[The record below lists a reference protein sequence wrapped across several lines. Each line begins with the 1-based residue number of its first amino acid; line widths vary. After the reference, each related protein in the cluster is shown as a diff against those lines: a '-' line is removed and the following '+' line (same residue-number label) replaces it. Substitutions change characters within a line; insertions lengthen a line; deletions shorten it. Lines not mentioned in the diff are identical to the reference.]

1 MCVAS
6 FLSFGSVADASPLTS
21 AMMDSRIIDVNFS
34 RTFMRLVLEQDLP
47 LSVASVKV
55 CAGRLSAYMIL
66 TH

>member
-1 MCVAS
+1 
-6 FLSFGSVADASPLTS
+6 
-21 AMMDSRIIDVNFS
+21 MMDSRIIDVNFS